1 MEMENG
7 KTDGCAL
14 RGQGSHQ
21 KEYTMK
27 IDIHN
32 HFYPVRFLE
41 KLDKEGSA
49 VGISV
54 ERDEWN
60 RPIIVQ
66 KGNRVVTIT
75 PPMND
80 IGKRLED
87 MDEAGFDVQVL
98 TLSAPSVDVF
108 PVDLAEGLARVVNDE
123 IAEICHARQER
134 FMAFATLP
142 FSDPDRTVRE
152 LERCVDDLGF
162 KGACIGSNINGMP
175 LDDSRLYPFYERMTE
190 YDLPI
195 HIHPRAPRD
204 KETFKDYR
212 LGPMIGF
219 EMELCV
225 AVVRLVMGG
234 VMGRYPK
241 IKFIV
246 SHLGGA
252 IPYLAERVQ
261 NCYEAYPECQKNLPA
276 PAKEALKRF
285 YYDTVSFFEPA
296 LMCAYAFVGADHMIL
311 GSDYPHV
318 IGDIREAV
326 TSIGALNIPDEEKEM
341 IYSGNLLALMNGGK

>member
-1 MEMENG
+1 
-7 KTDGCAL
+7 
-14 RGQGSHQ
+14 
-21 KEYTMK
+21 MK

-32 HFYPVRFLE
+32 HFYPTKFLKQLE
-41 KLDKEGSA
+41 KDGPT

-54 ERDEWN
+54 EKDEWG

-66 KGNRVVTIT
+66 HGNRVVTIT

-80 IGKRLED
+80 INQRLED
-87 MDEAGFDVQVL
+87 MERAGFDVQIL
-98 TLSAPSVDVF
+98 TLSAPSVDIF
-108 PVDLAEGLARVVNDE
+108 PMEVGENLATVVNDE
-123 IAEICHARQER
+123 IAQICQDHPEH
-134 FMAFATLP
+134 FMALATLP
-142 FSDPDRTVRE
+142 FLDPDRTTKE
-152 LERCVDDLGF
+152 LDRCINDLKF
-162 KGACIGSNINGMP
+162 QGACIGTNINGMG
-175 LDDSRLYPFYERMTE
+175 LDNELLYPFYERISD

-195 HIHPRAPRD
+195 HIHPRAPAD
-204 KETFKDYR
+204 KETYKDYR

-234 VMGRYPK
+234 VMERFPTL
-241 IKFIV
+241 KFIV

-261 NCYEAYPECQKNLPA
+261 NCYEAYPECQEHISSPA
-276 PAKEALKRF
+276 IGYLKRF

-296 LMCAYAFVGADHMIL
+296 LMCAYSFVGAECLIL

-318 IGDIREAV
+318 IGDIVEAI
-326 TSIGALNIPDEEKEM
+326 TSIENLKIPLGEKEK
-341 IYSGNLLALMNGGK
+341 IFSGNILHLIHRDL